1 MDNVIEL
8 RHSESADEMHK
19 GHRQRMRE
27 RFRKEGGLQSFS
39 DIQILELL
47 LFYGRARGDTNP
59 VAHDLLETFGS
70 LKGVLEA
77 DVSQLMKVKG
87 VGEESA
93 TLIGMVRPLV
103 QVWKKCQMTD
113 RSTLQKCTDA
123 LLYCQ
128 SLLSGMRVEKFYV
141 ICLDAGCRVLGE
153 KRVSEGSLTE
163 VAAYPR
169 LVVQAALDYNAHS
182 VILCHNHPGGTS
194 RPSSE
199 DIRSTALLKKLLQE
213 MGITLADHIIVAGD
227 SAYSMAQN
235 GDMR

>member
-1 MDNVIEL
+1 MDKDTEN
-8 RHSESADEMHK
+8 RPTGPAAEMHA
-19 GHRQRMRE
+19 GHRKRMRE
-27 RFRKEGGLQSFS
+27 RFRLEGGFDSFN

-59 VAHDLLETFGS
+59 TAHELIDTFGS

-77 DVSQLMKVKG
+77 DASQLMKVRG

-103 QVWKKCQMTD
+103 QVWKRCQMTE
-113 RSTLQKCTDA
+113 RSTLQKCADA

-141 ICLDAGCRVLGE
+141 ICLDAGCRVLGK
-153 KRVSEGSLTE
+153 KRISEGSLTE

-169 LVVQAALDYNAHS
+169 LVVQSALDLNAHS
-182 VILCHNHPGGTS
+182 VILCHNHPGGTKE
-194 RPSSE
+194 PSSE
-199 DIRSTALLKKLLQE
+199 DLRSTVQLKRLLRDI
-213 MGITLADHIIVAGD
+213 GITLADHIIVAGD

-235 GDMR
+235 GDL